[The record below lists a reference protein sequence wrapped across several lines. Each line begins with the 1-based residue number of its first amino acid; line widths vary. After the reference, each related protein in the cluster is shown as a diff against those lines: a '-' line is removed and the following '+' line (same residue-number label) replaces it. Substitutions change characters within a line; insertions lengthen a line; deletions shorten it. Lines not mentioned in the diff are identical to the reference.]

1 MFDHSAWIF
10 LQVQLL
16 QKKKKKF
23 SGNCPLNSVFY
34 SIKLIETVKVKNS
47 FVSDG
52 VWLSVSVSV

>member
-16 QKKKKKF
+16 QKKKKF

-52 VWLSVSVSV
+52 WLSVSVSV